1 VSAAA
6 SIKAYRSGT
15 HRTVAPGE
23 TLRRVLP
30 FAPVMGITRIANVTG
45 LDSVGIPV
53 VMVCRPNSRS
63 VAVSQGKG
71 VDLQAAKAS
80 GLMESVEGYHAE
92 TITSPVRLCT
102 YEELRYAYNVVDLQQ
117 LPMLSTSNFN
127 SNLKIPWCEG
137 NDLLNDE
144 PVYVP
149 FETVHTDYTWPP
161 PAGSGCFVCSSNGL
175 AGGNHLA
182 EAISHA
188 ICEVVERDAATLW
201 RFLDPAAQGST
212 AVDLATV
219 DDPDCR
225 RMMEKIERAGLT
237 IAVWE
242 TTSDVGIASFMC
254 VIYARA
260 DDLMR
265 RVPPASGTGCHP
277 ARSIALL
284 RALTESAQSRL
295 TRITGSRDDLSS
307 DTYSDQRHDA
317 ALELMCGRLAARG
330 SRSFGDAPD
339 WDGAT
344 FDADVK
350 WELDRLRQ
358 AGIEQVIAIDLTKDF
373 FKIPVVR
380 VVIPG
385 LEGPPGFP
393 GLVPGDRVRALVS
406 HNP

>member
-1 VSAAA
+1 M
-6 SIKAYRSGT
+6 KAYRSGT
-15 HRTVAPGE
+15 HRTVSPDE
-23 TLRRVLP
+23 TLKRVLP

-71 VDLQAAKAS
+71 VDLPAAKAS
-80 GLMESVEGYHAE
+80 GLMESIEAYHAE

-102 YEELRYAYNVVDLQQ
+102 HEELRYEYNVVDLQQ
-117 LPMLSTSNFN
+117 LPMLSTTNFN
-127 SNLKIPWCEG
+127 STLKIPWCEG
-137 NDLLNDE
+137 NDLLNEE
-144 PVYVP
+144 PAFVP

-161 PAGSGCFVCSSNGL
+161 PAGSGSFVCSSNGL
-175 AGGNHLA
+175 ASGNHLT

-188 ICEVVERDAATLW
+188 ICEVVERDATTLW
-201 RFLDPAAQGST
+201 RFLDPTAQEST
-212 AVDLATV
+212 AVDLTTV

-225 RMMEKIERAGLT
+225 RFIETIERAGLT
-237 IAVWE
+237 IAAWE

-254 VIYARA
+254 VIYARD

-284 RALTESAQSRL
+284 RALSESAQSRL

-307 DTYSDQRHDA
+307 DSYSDQRHDA
-317 ALELMCGRLAARG
+317 ALELMRGRLAARG
-330 SRSFGDAPD
+330 SRSFRDAPD

-350 WELDRLRQ
+350 WELDRLRE
-358 AGIEQVIAIDLTKDF
+358 ARIEQVIAIDLTKDF

-393 GLVPGDRVRALVS
+393 GLVPGERVRALVS
-406 HNP
+406 HNA